1 MAPHIPGGEMLRL
14 WKTLKNIN
22 LGRYH
27 KWTKIFNV
35 IVDNICDGEK
45 EHYSFI

>member
-1 MAPHIPGGEMLRL
+1 MQGRYELLRFLLGVIVILHFMAPHIPGGEMLRL

-27 KWTKIFNV
+27 KWN
-35 IVDNICDGEK
+35 
-45 EHYSFI
+45 